1 MSFLIAGAI
10 LKFSKQS
17 EDDIAEATAKMEA
30 MKGKKSSVVGAL
42 TGGAAADAPLI
53 SKIVFA
59 CDAGMGSSA
68 MGASVLR
75 NKIKDAGFSG
85 DIVVTNSAINNL
97 RDEYD
102 LLVVHEDLLSRAE
115 QPTPSAIHVS
125 VDNFMASPR
134 YDEIVD
140 MIREQRT
147 GGSAGSAEAPAPAAA
162 GGAATA
168 VATAP
173 AATATEESA
182 DAESNKIL
190 TLDNIVLGGKATD
203 RDASIEEAGQI
214 LVAAGAVDQAYVDA
228 MHEREK
234 SVSTFMGNGLAIPH
248 GTNEANDSIHG
259 SAISFI
265 RYDEP
270 IDWGGKPAKFVVGI
284 AGADGSHLGLLSKIA
299 KIFGNKQ
306 SVAQL
311 EQATTAE
318 EILEIFGKVNN

>member
-1 MSFLIAGAI
+1 
-10 LKFSKQS
+10 
-17 EDDIAEATAKMEA
+17 
-30 MKGKKSSVVGAL
+30 
-42 TGGAAADAPLI
+42 
-53 SKIVFA
+53 
-59 CDAGMGSSA
+59 
-68 MGASVLR
+68 
-75 NKIKDAGFSG
+75 
-85 DIVVTNSAINNL
+85 
-97 RDEYD
+97 
-102 LLVVHEDLLSRAE
+102 
-115 QPTPSAIHVS
+115 
-125 VDNFMASPR
+125 MASPR

-248 GTNEANDSIHG
+248 GTNEAKDSIHG